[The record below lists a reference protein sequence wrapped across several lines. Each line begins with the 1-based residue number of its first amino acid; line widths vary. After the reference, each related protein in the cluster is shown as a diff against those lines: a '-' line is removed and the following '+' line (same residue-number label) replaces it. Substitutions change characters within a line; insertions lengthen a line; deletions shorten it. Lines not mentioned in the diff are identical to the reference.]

1 MLPGLPALADC
12 LRWLPAKLS
21 VQLHWRPAR
30 LLHTGQAQPITRSH
44 FCRNQ
49 SKAKFTNFARRGV
62 LNLREKE
69 TWQSKNKF
77 ETEEKHLHGKGKVM
91 LQILFCKITE
101 WFFDQALKRRHW
113 TWWVP
118 RILLRQ
124 QPLLNP
130 ATKKGSQ
137 SLLLQP
143 CHNRNRCLWQ
153 IWTRSIGGLWFKTR
167 RPFPIQEWARLWIA
181 RNSATG
187 TGSFFLQIKPILFFG
202 F

>member
-1 MLPGLPALADC
+1 MPVLVYFRESAPPILFCLLLFQTSALPVLPGLPALADC

-91 LQILFCKITE
+91 LQILIYKRTE

-113 TWWVP
+113 TWWVR
-118 RILLRQ
+118 RILVRQ
-124 QPLLNP
+124 QPLLHP
-130 ATKKGSQ
+130 ATKRV
-137 SLLLQP
+137 
-143 CHNRNRCLWQ
+143 HNHFYCNL
-153 IWTRSIGGLWFKTR
+153 
-167 RPFPIQEWARLWIA
+167 
-181 RNSATG
+181 AT
-187 TGSFFLQIKPILFFG
+187 TETAAFG
-202 F
+202 KYGPGP